1 MRISLKLFVFIERA
15 GCHFFLL
22 FFSVPEE
29 IQVIFR
35 QEKKK
40 ITEIVDQLRL

>member
-22 FFSVPEE
+22 FFSAPEE

-35 QEKKK
+35 QEKK